1 MKRPLLV
8 LFSIVFSVMTAW
20 SQEKTLT
27 GKVTGEDGAP
37 LPGVSVLVK
46 GTTIGAQTDLDGVY
60 ELNVPADAQTLVFS
74 FLGFTSVEREIGT
87 SNIINVELTQ
97 DVEALS
103 EVVVI
108 GYGEQSRRYQVQSV
122 ATVDAKKFENVPAVS
137 PQQLLQGQAAGVQ
150 MTNSSGLLG
159 AASNIRIRG
168 AASITAGGEP
178 LFVIDGVPLND
189 GDYTQAM
196 GGASGLNP
204 LYDINPNDIA
214 SLTVLKDASAVAI
227 YGSRGANGVVLIET
241 KKGQMGKATI
251 DFDYYTGFSN
261 PVDIYDPMTG
271 DQFLDVRR
279 AYAQGDPDNRT
290 MPTDPGTRF
299 NWLDA
304 VKRTGSISNYSVSAR
319 GGSEKTT
326 FYIGGTYLDQ
336 SGYALGND
344 LDKLNGRI
352 NLEHRL
358 NDKVKFGANF
368 GISKSLN
375 DRIGAEN
382 NTYASLTSAYLQTP
396 LTPAYNEDG
405 SYARGAFIPNII
417 ALEEIGVTDQVN
429 RRNTGNIYAQ
439 VELIP
444 GLSLKSDWGI
454 DGVQVEYFNRDP
466 DIVSPTGY
474 AFKQIVQDNKWVTTN
489 TLDYDRE
496 VGDHNFGLLLG
507 QSFETSQYEDVTVE
521 GSGFASDQ
529 LRNVASA
536 ATPTT
541 TSSTRTAWA
550 LSSLF
555 ARANYR
561 YMDRYMLEGSVR
573 RDGSSRFGSD
583 NRYGTFW
590 AVAGGWLISEESFFQ
605 DNGVFNYLKLSTSYG
620 TAGNDRIGN
629 FSSLGLYRAGPESDY
644 AGLPGLRPDQPE
656 NPDLS
661 WETSRSFDVGL
672 DMSLLNSRLDVKV
685 NYFHKN
691 TDGLLLDVPIPY
703 TSGYRTLTQNVG
715 EMENKGWEV
724 AISSTNINRG
734 DFRWT
739 TGFNISF
746 IKNKILS
753 LPEGSSVDAEGR
765 RIVGAGSQRAIEGH
779 SLNSFYMIRYKGVN
793 PETGDAEWLTK
804 DGTPTTD
811 PTADDRVI
819 VGKGDPDFFGG
830 LTNTFTYKGFE
841 LNAFLQFVSGNKLLL
856 DELSFLE
863 DVTLPYNKVTR
874 MLNYW
879 KQPGDRAFAP
889 AMSSST
895 VNSFTQT
902 STLQLQNG
910 SYMRLK
916 NVTLS
921 YNLPAEFLQKSN
933 FISRARIY
941 VMGQNLWTLQDKD
954 FRGADPE
961 ISADGAS
968 NRFLGESF
976 FAIPQAK
983 TITFGVSLGF

>member
-8 LFSIVFSVMTAW
+8 LFSIVFSALTAW

-60 ELNVPADAQTLVFS
+60 ELNVPSDAQTLVFS
-74 FLGFTSVEREIGT
+74 FIGFRSLEQEIGNNT
-87 SNIINVELTQ
+87 VINVELSQ
-97 DVEALS
+97 DIEALS

-159 AASNIRIRG
+159 AAANIRIRG

-261 PVDIYDPMTG
+261 PVDIYEPMNG
-271 DQFLDVRR
+271 DQFLQVRQ
-279 AYAQGDPDNRT
+279 AYADGDPSRT
-290 MPTDPGTRF
+290 PPTDPGTRF

-326 FYIGGTYLDQ
+326 FFIGGTYLDQ

-344 LDKLNGRI
+344 LDKLNGRV

-396 LTPAYNEDG
+396 LTPAYNDDG
-405 SYARGAFIPNII
+405 SYARGNFIPNII

-439 VELIP
+439 VQLIP
-444 GLSLKSDWGI
+444 GLSLKTDWGM

-474 AFKQIVQDNKWVTTN
+474 AFKQIVQDNKWLTTN

-507 QSFETSQYEDVTVE
+507 QSYETSQYEDVTVE

-529 LRNVASA
+529 LRNIASA

-550 LSSLF
+550 LSSWF
-555 ARANYR
+555 ARGNYR
-561 YMDRYMLEGSVR
+561 YLDRYMLEGSVR
-573 RDGSSRFGSD
+573 RDGSSRFGAD
-583 NRYGTFW
+583 NKYGTFW
-590 AVAGGWLISEESFFQ
+590 AVSGGWILSEESFMQ
-605 DNGVFNYLKLSTSYG
+605 DNGVFNYLKLTAGYG

-644 AGLPGLRPDQPE
+644 AGLPGLRPVQPE
-656 NPDLS
+656 NPSLS

-672 DMSLLNSRLDVKV
+672 DMSLLNSRLDLKV
-685 NYFHKN
+685 NYFYKN

-703 TSGYRTLTQNVG
+703 TTGYRTLTQNIG
-715 EMENKGWEV
+715 EMENKGWEFSV
-724 AISSTNINRG
+724 NSTNINRG

-793 PETGDAEWLTK
+793 PETGDAEWLKK
-804 DGTPTTD
+804 DGTPTTS

-889 AMSSST
+889 SMSSPT
-895 VNSFTQT
+895 VTSFTQT

-916 NVTLS
+916 NITLS
-921 YNLPAEFLQKSN
+921 YNLPAELLQKSN
-933 FISRARIY
+933 FISRARVY

-976 FAIPQAK
+976 FAVPQAK

>member
-8 LFSIVFSVMTAW
+8 LFSIVFFTLTAW

-60 ELNVPADAQTLVFS
+60 ELNVPSAAQTLVFS
-74 FLGFTSVEREIGT
+74 FIGFRSLEQEIGNNT
-87 SNIINVELTQ
+87 VINVELSQ
-97 DVEALS
+97 DIEALS

-159 AASNIRIRG
+159 AAANIRIRG

-261 PVDIYDPMTG
+261 PVDIYEPMNG
-271 DQFLDVRR
+271 DQFLEVRQ
-279 AYAQGDPDNRT
+279 AYADGDPSRT
-290 MPTDPGTRF
+290 PPTDPGTRF

-326 FYIGGTYLDQ
+326 FFIGGTYLDQ

-344 LDKLNGRI
+344 LDKLNGRV

-396 LTPAYNEDG
+396 LTPAYNDDG
-405 SYARGAFIPNII
+405 SYARGNFIPNII

-439 VELIP
+439 VQLIP
-444 GLSLKSDWGI
+444 GLSLKTDWGM

-474 AFKQIVQDNKWVTTN
+474 AFKQIVQDNKWLTTN

-507 QSFETSQYEDVTVE
+507 QSYETSQYEDITVE

-529 LRNVASA
+529 LRNIASA

-550 LSSLF
+550 LSSWF
-555 ARANYR
+555 ARGNYR
-561 YMDRYMLEGSVR
+561 YLDRYMLEGSVR
-573 RDGSSRFGSD
+573 RDGSSRFGAD
-583 NRYGTFW
+583 NKYGTFW
-590 AVAGGWLISEESFFQ
+590 AVSGGWILSEESFMQ
-605 DNGVFNYLKLSTSYG
+605 DNGVFNYLKLTAGYG

-644 AGLPGLRPDQPE
+644 AGLPGLRPVQPE
-656 NPDLS
+656 NPSLS

-672 DMSLLNSRLDVKV
+672 DMSLLNSRLDLKV
-685 NYFHKN
+685 NYFYKN

-703 TSGYRTLTQNVG
+703 TTGYRTLTQNVG
-715 EMENKGWEV
+715 EMENKGWEFSV
-724 AISSTNINRG
+724 NSTNINRG

-793 PETGDAEWLTK
+793 PETGDAEWLKK
-804 DGTPTTD
+804 DGTPTTS

-889 AMSSST
+889 SMSSPT
-895 VNSFTQT
+895 VTSFTQT

-916 NVTLS
+916 NITLS
-921 YNLPAEFLQKSN
+921 YNLPAELLQKSN
-933 FISRARIY
+933 FISRARVY

-976 FAIPQAK
+976 FAVPQAK

>member
-1 MKRPLLV
+1 
-8 LFSIVFSVMTAW
+8 
-20 SQEKTLT
+20 LT

-60 ELNVPADAQTLVFS
+60 ELNVPSDAQTLVFS
-74 FLGFTSVEREIGT
+74 FIGFRSLEQEIGNNT
-87 SNIINVELTQ
+87 VINVELSQ
-97 DVEALS
+97 DIEALS

-159 AASNIRIRG
+159 AAANIRIRG

-261 PVDIYDPMTG
+261 PVDIYEPMNG
-271 DQFLDVRR
+271 DQFLEVRQ
-279 AYAQGDPDNRT
+279 AYADGDPSRT
-290 MPTDPGTRF
+290 PPTDPGTRF

-326 FYIGGTYLDQ
+326 FFIGGTYLDQ

-344 LDKLNGRI
+344 LDKLNGRV

-396 LTPAYNEDG
+396 LTPAYNDDG
-405 SYARGAFIPNII
+405 SYARGNFIPNII

-439 VELIP
+439 VQLIP
-444 GLSLKSDWGI
+444 GLSLKTDWGM

-474 AFKQIVQDNKWVTTN
+474 AFKQIVQDNKWLTTN

-507 QSFETSQYEDVTVE
+507 QSYETSQYEDITVE

-529 LRNVASA
+529 LRNIASA

-550 LSSLF
+550 LSSWF
-555 ARANYR
+555 ARGNYR
-561 YMDRYMLEGSVR
+561 YLDRYMLEGSVR
-573 RDGSSRFGSD
+573 RDGSSRFGAD
-583 NRYGTFW
+583 NKYGTFW
-590 AVAGGWLISEESFFQ
+590 AVSGGWILSEESFMQ
-605 DNGVFNYLKLSTSYG
+605 DNGVFNYLKLTAGYG

-644 AGLPGLRPDQPE
+644 AGLPGLRPVQPE
-656 NPDLS
+656 NPSLS

-672 DMSLLNSRLDVKV
+672 DMSLLNSRLDLKV
-685 NYFHKN
+685 NYFYKN

-703 TSGYRTLTQNVG
+703 TTGYRTLTQNVG
-715 EMENKGWEV
+715 EMENKGWEFSV
-724 AISSTNINRG
+724 NSTNINRG

-793 PETGDAEWLTK
+793 PETGDAEWLKK
-804 DGTPTTD
+804 DGTPTTS

-889 AMSSST
+889 SMSSPT
-895 VNSFTQT
+895 VTSFTQT

-916 NVTLS
+916 NITLS
-921 YNLPAEFLQKSN
+921 YNLPAELLQKSN
-933 FISRARIY
+933 FISRARVY

-976 FAIPQAK
+976 FAVPQAK

>member
-8 LFSIVFSVMTAW
+8 LFSIVFFTLTAW

-60 ELNVPADAQTLVFS
+60 ELNVPSDAQTLVFS
-74 FLGFTSVEREIGT
+74 FIGFRSLEQEIGNNT
-87 SNIINVELTQ
+87 VINVELSQ
-97 DVEALS
+97 DIEALS

-159 AASNIRIRG
+159 AAANIRIRG

-261 PVDIYDPMTG
+261 PVDIYEPMNG
-271 DQFLDVRR
+271 DQFLEVRQ
-279 AYAQGDPDNRT
+279 AYADGDPSRT
-290 MPTDPGTRF
+290 PPTDPGTRF

-326 FYIGGTYLDQ
+326 FFIGGTYLDQ

-344 LDKLNGRI
+344 LDKLNGRV

-396 LTPAYNEDG
+396 LTPAYNDDG
-405 SYARGAFIPNII
+405 SYARGNFIPNII

-439 VELIP
+439 VQLIP
-444 GLSLKSDWGI
+444 GLSLKTDWGM

-474 AFKQIVQDNKWVTTN
+474 AFKQIVQDNKWLTTN

-507 QSFETSQYEDVTVE
+507 QSYETSQYEDITVE

-529 LRNVASA
+529 LRNIASA

-550 LSSLF
+550 LSSWF
-555 ARANYR
+555 ARGNYR
-561 YMDRYMLEGSVR
+561 YLDRYMLEGSVR
-573 RDGSSRFGSD
+573 RDGSSRFGAD
-583 NRYGTFW
+583 NKYGTFW
-590 AVAGGWLISEESFFQ
+590 AVSGGWILSEESFMQ
-605 DNGVFNYLKLSTSYG
+605 DNGVFNYLKLTAGYG

-644 AGLPGLRPDQPE
+644 AGLPGLRPVQPE
-656 NPDLS
+656 NPSLS

-672 DMSLLNSRLDVKV
+672 DMSLLNSRLDLKV
-685 NYFHKN
+685 NYFYKN

-703 TSGYRTLTQNVG
+703 TTGYRTLTQNVG
-715 EMENKGWEV
+715 EMENKGWEFSV
-724 AISSTNINRG
+724 NSTNINRG

-793 PETGDAEWLTK
+793 PETGDAEWLKK
-804 DGTPTTD
+804 DGTPTTS

-889 AMSSST
+889 SMSSPT
-895 VNSFTQT
+895 VTSFTQT

-916 NVTLS
+916 NITLS
-921 YNLPAEFLQKSN
+921 YNLPAELLQKSN
-933 FISRARIY
+933 FISRARVY

-976 FAIPQAK
+976 FAVPQAK

>member
-8 LFSIVFSVMTAW
+8 LFSIVFSALTAW

-60 ELNVPADAQTLVFS
+60 ELNVPSDAQTLVFS
-74 FLGFTSVEREIGT
+74 FIGFRSLEQEIGNNT
-87 SNIINVELTQ
+87 VINVELSQ
-97 DVEALS
+97 DIEALS

-159 AASNIRIRG
+159 AAANIRIRG

-261 PVDIYDPMTG
+261 PVDIYEPMNG
-271 DQFLDVRR
+271 DQFLQVRQ
-279 AYAQGDPDNRT
+279 AYADGDPSRT
-290 MPTDPGTRF
+290 PPTDPGTRF

-326 FYIGGTYLDQ
+326 FFIGGTYLDQ

-344 LDKLNGRI
+344 LDKLNGRV

-396 LTPAYNEDG
+396 LTPAYNDDG
-405 SYARGAFIPNII
+405 SYARGNFIPNII

-439 VELIP
+439 VQLIP
-444 GLSLKSDWGI
+444 GLSLKTDWGM

-474 AFKQIVQDNKWVTTN
+474 AFKQIVQDNKWLTTN

-507 QSFETSQYEDVTVE
+507 QSYETSQYEDITVE

-529 LRNVASA
+529 LRNIASA

-550 LSSLF
+550 LSSWF
-555 ARANYR
+555 ARGNYR
-561 YMDRYMLEGSVR
+561 YLDRYMLEGSVR
-573 RDGSSRFGSD
+573 RDGSSRFGAD
-583 NRYGTFW
+583 NKYGTFW
-590 AVAGGWLISEESFFQ
+590 AVSGGWILSEESFMQ
-605 DNGVFNYLKLSTSYG
+605 DNGVFNYLKLTAGYG

-644 AGLPGLRPDQPE
+644 AGLPGLRPVQPE
-656 NPDLS
+656 NPSLS

-672 DMSLLNSRLDVKV
+672 DMSLLNSRLDLKV
-685 NYFHKN
+685 NYFYKN

-703 TSGYRTLTQNVG
+703 TTGYRTLTQNIG
-715 EMENKGWEV
+715 EMENKGWEFSV
-724 AISSTNINRG
+724 NSTNINRG

-765 RIVGAGSQRAIEGH
+765 RIIGAGSQRAIEGH

-793 PETGDAEWLTK
+793 PETGDAEWLKK
-804 DGTPTTD
+804 DGTPTTS

-856 DELSFLE
+856 DELRFLE

-889 AMSSST
+889 SMSSPT
-895 VNSFTQT
+895 VTSFTQT

-916 NVTLS
+916 NITLS
-921 YNLPAEFLQKSN
+921 YNLPAELLQKSN
-933 FISRARIY
+933 FISRARVY

-976 FAIPQAK
+976 FAVPQAK

>member
-1 MKRPLLV
+1 M
-8 LFSIVFSVMTAW
+8 
-20 SQEKTLT
+20 T

-60 ELNVPADAQTLVFS
+60 ELNVPSAAQTLVFS
-74 FLGFTSVEREIGT
+74 FIGFRSLEQEIGNNT
-87 SNIINVELTQ
+87 VINVELSQ
-97 DVEALS
+97 DIEALS

-159 AASNIRIRG
+159 AAANIRIRG

-261 PVDIYDPMTG
+261 PVDIYEPMNG
-271 DQFLDVRR
+271 DQFLEVRQ
-279 AYAQGDPDNRT
+279 AYADGDPSRT
-290 MPTDPGTRF
+290 PPTDPGTRF

-326 FYIGGTYLDQ
+326 FFIGGTYLDQ

-344 LDKLNGRI
+344 LDKLNGRV

-396 LTPAYNEDG
+396 LTPAYNDDG
-405 SYARGAFIPNII
+405 SYARGNFIPNII

-439 VELIP
+439 VQLIP
-444 GLSLKSDWGI
+444 GLSLKTDWGM

-474 AFKQIVQDNKWVTTN
+474 AFKQIVQDNKWLTTN

-507 QSFETSQYEDVTVE
+507 QSYETSQYEDITVE

-529 LRNVASA
+529 LRNIASA

-550 LSSLF
+550 LSSWF
-555 ARANYR
+555 ARGNYR
-561 YMDRYMLEGSVR
+561 YLDRYMLEGSVR
-573 RDGSSRFGSD
+573 RDGSSRFGAD
-583 NRYGTFW
+583 NKYGTFW
-590 AVAGGWLISEESFFQ
+590 AVSGGWILSEESFMQ
-605 DNGVFNYLKLSTSYG
+605 DNGVFNYLKLTAGYG

-644 AGLPGLRPDQPE
+644 AGLPGLRPVQPE
-656 NPDLS
+656 NPSLS

-672 DMSLLNSRLDVKV
+672 DMSLLNSRLDLKV
-685 NYFHKN
+685 NYFYKN

-703 TSGYRTLTQNVG
+703 TTGYRTLTQNVG
-715 EMENKGWEV
+715 EMENKGWEFSV
-724 AISSTNINRG
+724 NSTNINRG

-793 PETGDAEWLTK
+793 PETGDAEWLKK
-804 DGTPTTD
+804 DGTPTTS

-889 AMSSST
+889 SMSSPT
-895 VNSFTQT
+895 VTSFTQT

-916 NVTLS
+916 NITLS
-921 YNLPAEFLQKSN
+921 YNLPAELLQKSN
-933 FISRARIY
+933 FISRARVY

-976 FAIPQAK
+976 FAVPQAK

>member
-1 MKRPLLV
+1 M
-8 LFSIVFSVMTAW
+8 
-20 SQEKTLT
+20 T

-60 ELNVPADAQTLVFS
+60 ELNVPSDAQTLVFS
-74 FLGFTSVEREIGT
+74 FIGFRSLEQEIGNNT
-87 SNIINVELTQ
+87 VINVELSQ
-97 DVEALS
+97 DIEALS

-159 AASNIRIRG
+159 AAANIRIRG

-261 PVDIYDPMTG
+261 PVDIYEPMNG
-271 DQFLDVRR
+271 DQFLEVRQ
-279 AYAQGDPDNRT
+279 AYADGDPSRT
-290 MPTDPGTRF
+290 PPTDPGTRF

-326 FYIGGTYLDQ
+326 FFIGGTYLDQ

-344 LDKLNGRI
+344 LDKLNGRV

-396 LTPAYNEDG
+396 LTPAYNDDG
-405 SYARGAFIPNII
+405 SYARGNFIPNII

-439 VELIP
+439 VQLIP
-444 GLSLKSDWGI
+444 GLSLKTDWGM

-474 AFKQIVQDNKWVTTN
+474 AFKQIVQDNKWLTTN

-507 QSFETSQYEDVTVE
+507 QSYETSQYEDITVE

-529 LRNVASA
+529 LRNIASA

-550 LSSLF
+550 LSSWF
-555 ARANYR
+555 ARGNYR
-561 YMDRYMLEGSVR
+561 YLDRYMLEGSVR
-573 RDGSSRFGSD
+573 RDGSSRFGAD
-583 NRYGTFW
+583 NKYGTFW
-590 AVAGGWLISEESFFQ
+590 AVSGGWILSEESFMQ
-605 DNGVFNYLKLSTSYG
+605 DNGVFNYLKLTAGYG

-644 AGLPGLRPDQPE
+644 AGLPGLRPVQPE
-656 NPDLS
+656 NPSLS

-672 DMSLLNSRLDVKV
+672 DMSLLNSRLDLKV
-685 NYFHKN
+685 NYFYKN

-703 TSGYRTLTQNVG
+703 TTGYRTLTQNVG
-715 EMENKGWEV
+715 EMENKGWEFSV
-724 AISSTNINRG
+724 NSTNINRG

-793 PETGDAEWLTK
+793 PETGDAEWLKK
-804 DGTPTTD
+804 DGTPTTS

-889 AMSSST
+889 SMSSPT
-895 VNSFTQT
+895 VTSFTQT

-916 NVTLS
+916 NITLS
-921 YNLPAEFLQKSN
+921 YNLPAELLQKSN
-933 FISRARIY
+933 FISRARVY

-976 FAIPQAK
+976 FAVPQAK

>member
-1 MKRPLLV
+1 M
-8 LFSIVFSVMTAW
+8 
-20 SQEKTLT
+20 T

-60 ELNVPADAQTLVFS
+60 ELNVPSDAQTLVFS
-74 FLGFTSVEREIGT
+74 FIGFRSLEQEIGNNT
-87 SNIINVELTQ
+87 VINVELSQ
-97 DVEALS
+97 DIEALS

-159 AASNIRIRG
+159 AAANIRIRG

-261 PVDIYDPMTG
+261 PVDIYEPMNG
-271 DQFLDVRR
+271 DQFLQVRQ
-279 AYAQGDPDNRT
+279 AYADGDPSRT
-290 MPTDPGTRF
+290 PPTDPGTRF

-326 FYIGGTYLDQ
+326 FFIGGTYLDQ

-344 LDKLNGRI
+344 LDKLNGRV

-396 LTPAYNEDG
+396 LTPAYNDDG
-405 SYARGAFIPNII
+405 SYARGNFIPNII

-439 VELIP
+439 VQLIP
-444 GLSLKSDWGI
+444 GLSLKTDWGM

-474 AFKQIVQDNKWVTTN
+474 AFKQIVQDNKWLTTN

-507 QSFETSQYEDVTVE
+507 QSYETSQYEDVTVE

-529 LRNVASA
+529 LRNIASA

-550 LSSLF
+550 LSSWF
-555 ARANYR
+555 ARGNYR
-561 YMDRYMLEGSVR
+561 YLDRYMLEGSVR
-573 RDGSSRFGSD
+573 RDGSSRFGAD
-583 NRYGTFW
+583 NKYGTFW
-590 AVAGGWLISEESFFQ
+590 AVSGGWILSEESFMQ
-605 DNGVFNYLKLSTSYG
+605 DNGVFNYLKLTAGYG

-644 AGLPGLRPDQPE
+644 AGLPGLRPVQPE
-656 NPDLS
+656 NPSLS

-672 DMSLLNSRLDVKV
+672 DMSLLNSRLDLKV
-685 NYFHKN
+685 NYFYKN

-703 TSGYRTLTQNVG
+703 TTGYRTLTQNIG
-715 EMENKGWEV
+715 EMENKGWEFSV
-724 AISSTNINRG
+724 NSTNINRG

-793 PETGDAEWLTK
+793 PETGDAEWLKK
-804 DGTPTTD
+804 DGTPTTS

-856 DELSFLE
+856 DELRFLE

-889 AMSSST
+889 SMSSPT
-895 VNSFTQT
+895 VTSFTQT

-916 NVTLS
+916 NITLS
-921 YNLPAEFLQKSN
+921 YNLPAELLQKSN
-933 FISRARIY
+933 FISRARVY

-976 FAIPQAK
+976 FAVPQAK